1 MYKSFFEKRQAF
13 TVVVL
18 CDLSMGGGNLVSSVK
33 CSTVPV
39 FLGFYLFS
47 HLRYFIVLRHTKCI
61 VVAEAT
67 DLSSWEKFTVMSS

>member
-1 MYKSFFEKRQAF
+1 MHFTLFSGSEPVYKSFFKKKKRKAF

-18 CDLSMGGGNLVSSVK
+18 CDLPMGGGNLVSSVK

-47 HLRYFIVLRHTKCI
+47 
-61 VVAEAT
+61 
-67 DLSSWEKFTVMSS
+67 DL

>member
-1 MYKSFFEKRQAF
+1 MYKSFFKKKRQAF

-39 FLGFYLFS
+39 FLAFIYLVIFDIS
-47 HLRYFIVLRHTKCI
+47 
-61 VVAEAT
+61 
-67 DLSSWEKFTVMSS
+67 